1 MGALGVQWGP
11 PGCQGKFPGARIGP
25 PGPHFG
31 SGGTPNGVPG
41 GPLGLSGVAN
51 AKSET
56 SGWKNRTR
64 GMEEESRARGAAGRG
79 AHPGKLHP
87 QGSLQT
93 RSKCGGQGPP
103 SARKHAGPG
112 HAAKGGA
119 ERPTA
124 STGHLGNAWME
135 KSEEGRGRQVRGKRP
150 RGARSAQGATFV
162 SNGAYRL
169 IANVLVDA

>member
-11 PGCQGKFPGARIGP
+11 PDCQGKFPGGRIGP

-31 SGGTPNGVPG
+31 SGGTPNGVPE

-79 AHPGKLHP
+79 AHPGKLQP
-87 QGSLQT
+87 PREFTNPKQMWRAGSALGPETRRTGARGQGGRRAPDGIYRSSGKHLDGKIVQNNPDGTEQT
-93 RSKCGGQGPP
+93 RFPDGS
-103 SARKHAGPG
+103 R
-112 HAAKGGA
+112 
-119 ERPTA
+119 
-124 STGHLGNAWME
+124 
-135 KSEEGRGRQVRGKRP
+135 VRNQSP
-150 RGARSAQGATFV
+150 
-162 SNGAYRL
+162 
-169 IANVLVDA
+169 VLACLLH